1 MASEITKDSGFEL
14 QDFLN
19 KVGEGRTM
27 ASYQSKARIFS
38 QGDIA
43 DSVFFIQKGKVK
55 LTVVSD
61 QGKEAVLAILGKH
74 DFFGEGSVGGQKKR
88 MATATAMVESEL
100 MRIDKRAIMQ
110 ALHSEPEFTDLFVKH
125 LLSRT
130 LRVEEDL
137 VDQLFNSSE
146 KRLARALLLLANFGQ
161 EGKPEPVIAN
171 VSQAMLADMIGTTRS
186 RVSHFMNRFRDLGLI
201 SYNGKIEVH
210 RSLLNLV
217 LHEKPQIRQ

>member
-217 LHEKPQIRQ
+217 LHEKPEIRQ

>member
-1 MASEITKDSGFEL
+1 MASEIIKDSGFEL
-14 QDFLN
+14 PDFLN
-19 KVGEGRTM
+19 KVSEGHTM
-27 ASYQSKARIFS
+27 ASYERGERIFS
-38 QGDIA
+38 EGGVA

-55 LTVVSD
+55 LTVVSE
-61 QGKEAVLAILGKH
+61 QGKEAVLAILGKQE
-74 DFFGEGSVGGQKKR
+74 FLGEGSVGGQKKR
-88 MATATAMVESEL
+88 MTSATAMVECEVI
-100 MRIDKRAIMQ
+100 RFAKHAIMQ
-110 ALHSEPEFTDLFVKH
+110 ALHNEPAFTDFFVKH

-161 EGKPEPVIAN
+161 EGKPEPIIAN

-217 LHEKPQIRQ
+217 LHEKPEIRQ